1 MDMASTTRINIGCG
15 MTPTEG
21 WMNLDNSPS
30 LRLARFPFLA
40 EFLHRVGLLD
50 KNQFDYAG
58 YCRSN
63 RIKFADG
70 TRRIPVADGGAEVV
84 YASHVIDL
92 LDRTEIRLFL
102 AEARRALRPGGTLR
116 IVVPDLGKLLA
127 EYQRN
132 QDADR
137 FMSNLMVCA
146 PRARRLAQR
155 LRLLMVGDRM
165 HKWAYDERSLAKLL
179 VECGFEDAVALAPG
193 ETRIPDP
200 GPLNLRE
207 RAEHHPLYMEAR
219 RP

>member
-1 MDMASTTRINIGCG
+1 MMTTKTRINIGCG

-21 WMNLDNSPS
+21 WLNLDNSPS
-30 LRLARFPFLA
+30 LRLAKFPFMA
-40 EFLHRVGLLD
+40 EVLHRAGLLD

-70 TRRIPVADGGAEVV
+70 TRRIPVPDGGAEVV

-146 PRARRLAQR
+146 PRARTLAQR
-155 LRLLMVGDRM
+155 IRLLMVGDRM
-165 HKWAYDERSLAKLL
+165 HKWAYDGKSLAKLL
-179 VECGFEDAVALAPG
+179 VECGFEDPVSLPPG

-207 RAEHHPLYMEAR
+207 RSEHHPLYMEAR

>member
-1 MDMASTTRINIGCG
+1 MASMTRINIGCG

-40 EFLHRVGLLD
+40 EVLHRLGLLD
-50 KNQFDYAG
+50 SNQFDYVG

-70 TRRIPVADGGAEVV
+70 TRRIPVGDGGADVV

-92 LDRTEIRLFL
+92 LDRIEIKQFL

-116 IVVPDLGKLLA
+116 IVVPDLGKLLT

-132 QDADR
+132 GDADR

-146 PRARRLAQR
+146 PRARTFAQR
-155 LRLLMVGDRM
+155 LRLLAVGDRM
-165 HKWAYDERSLAKLL
+165 HKWAYDGKSLARLL
-179 VECGFEDAVALAPG
+179 LECGFEDPVALAPG

>member
-1 MDMASTTRINIGCG
+1 MSSTIRINIGCG

-21 WMNLDNSPS
+21 WVNLDNSPS
-30 LRLARFPFLA
+30 LRLAKFPFVA
-40 EFLHRVGLLD
+40 EVLHRLRLLD
-50 KNQFDYAG
+50 NNQFEYAG

-70 TRRIPVADGGAEVV
+70 TRRIPVVDGGADVV

-92 LDRTEIRLFL
+92 LDRVEIKLFL

-116 IVVPDLGKLLA
+116 IVVLDLGKLLA
-127 EYQRN
+127 EYRRN
-132 QDADR
+132 EDADR

-146 PRARRLAQR
+146 PRARTFAQR
-155 LRLLMVGDRM
+155 LRLLAVGDRM
-165 HKWAYDERSLAKLL
+165 HKWAYDGKSLAKLL
-179 VECGFEDAVALAPG
+179 VECGFEDPVALAQG

>member
-21 WMNLDNSPS
+21 WLNLDNSPS
-30 LRLARFPFLA
+30 LRLAKFPFLA
-40 EFLHRVGLLD
+40 ELLHRIGLLD
-50 KNQFDYAG
+50 RNQFDYAG

-165 HKWAYDERSLAKLL
+165 HKWAYDGRSLAKLL
-179 VECGFEDAVALAPG
+179 VEYGFEDAVALAPG

>member
-1 MDMASTTRINIGCG
+1 MASMTRINIGCG

-30 LRLARFPFLA
+30 LRLSRFPFVA
-40 EFLHRVGLLD
+40 EVLHRLGLLD
-50 KNQFDYAG
+50 NNQFDYVG

-63 RIKFADG
+63 RIRFADG
-70 TRRIPVADGGAEVV
+70 TRRIPVVDGEADVV

-92 LDRTEIRLFL
+92 LDRVEVKLFL

-127 EYQRN
+127 EYQRS

-146 PRARRLAQR
+146 PRARTFAQR
-155 LRLLMVGDRM
+155 LRLLAVGERM
-165 HKWAYDERSLAKLL
+165 HKWAYDQRSLARLL
-179 VECGFEDAVALAPG
+179 VECGFADPVALEAG
-193 ETRIPDP
+193 QTRIRDS
-200 GPLNLRE
+200 GPLDLR
-207 RAEHHPLYMEAR
+207 AQSEHRPLYMEAVR
-219 RP
+219 A